1 MKLTRTC
8 DTAKKNLKAGIFK
21 VLERRVIIFF
31 NWEVL
36 ERIQA
41 RNSFSRE
48 VVFLI

>member
-8 DTAKKNLKAGIFK
+8 DSARKNLKAGIFK
-21 VLERRVIIFF
+21 VLKRRVIIFF

-41 RNSFSRE
+41 GNPFSRE
-48 VVFLI
+48 LPF